1 MVDVPTGWLVSLR
14 EGETMTRTDL
24 DTLEDL
30 LVDVATAGGHIDIA
44 MRCIQHGNLDRAVV
58 ELRDALVLTH
68 KIKLHVMAV
77 RWMSAPN
84 TFQDLIRKQVSWL
97 KNRYGV

>member
-1 MVDVPTGWLVSLR
+1 
-14 EGETMTRTDL
+14 MTRNDL

-30 LVDVATAGGHIDIA
+30 LVDVATAGGHIDVA
-44 MRCIQHGNLDRAVV
+44 MRCIQRNRPAQAIV
-58 ELRDALVLTH
+58 ELQSALVLTH
-68 KIKLHVMAV
+68 RIKLHVMAV

-97 KNRYGV
+97 KSRYGV

>member
-1 MVDVPTGWLVSLR
+1 
-14 EGETMTRTDL
+14 MTRNDL

-30 LVDVATAGGHIDIA
+30 LVDVATAGGHIDVA
-44 MRCIQHGNLDRAVV
+44 MRCIQHNNPERALL
-58 ELRDALVLTH
+58 ELRDALILTH
-68 KIKLHVMAV
+68 RIKLHVMAV
-77 RWMSAPN
+77 RWMTAPN